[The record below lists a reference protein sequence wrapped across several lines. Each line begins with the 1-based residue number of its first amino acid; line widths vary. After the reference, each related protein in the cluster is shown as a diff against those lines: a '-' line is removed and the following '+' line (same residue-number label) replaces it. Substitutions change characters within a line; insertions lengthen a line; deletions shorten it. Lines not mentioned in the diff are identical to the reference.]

1 MSANKPAPSQSSG
14 INLSEPTLPGE
25 SAVEYQQGLVQL
37 IEELEAK
44 TVLQIYLAEKI
55 YDCLWWIQRY
65 QQQKRMT
72 LLTEMALQLQ
82 NDILRS
88 DLTSS
93 GAKLREDLTAGQM
106 SGRLKSALKENNHTL
121 DSLRQAAHAK
131 RASKLRDLDDQIA
144 LQAKIL
150 AGFQASYEV
159 ASNRKLVTEKLTL
172 QNQLLRKDLSAIDGE
187 IEP

>member
-1 MSANKPAPSQSSG
+1 VTGEKIIPSKSLG
-14 INLSEPTLPGE
+14 IGLSEPTLPGE
-25 SAVEYQQGLVQL
+25 SSVDYQQGLIQL

-44 TVLQIYLAEKI
+44 TVLQVYLAEKI

-72 LLTEMALQLQ
+72 LLTEMAIQLQ
-82 NDILRS
+82 DVIKFELVS
-88 DLTSS
+88 D
-93 GAKLREDLTAGQM
+93 GAKLRDDMAVGQM

-121 DSLRQAAHAK
+121 DSLRQAAHTK
-131 RASKLRDLDDQIA
+131 KASNLRDLDDQIA

-159 ASNRKLVTEKLTL
+159 ASNRKLVSEKLTL
-172 QNQLLRKDLSAIDGE
+172 QNQLLRKDLGAIDGE
-187 IEP
+187 VEL

>member
-1 MSANKPAPSQSSG
+1 MSGEKITPSKSSG
-14 INLSEPTLPGE
+14 IGLSEPTLPGE

-37 IEELEAK
+37 IEELEAT

-72 LLTEMALQLQ
+72 LTMEMARQLQ
-82 NDILRS
+82 NDILRG

-93 GAKLREDLTAGQM
+93 GAKLREDLVAGQM
-106 SGRLKSALKENNHTL
+106 SGRLRSALKENNHTL
-121 DSLRQAAHAK
+121 DSLRQAAYTK
-131 RASKLRDLDDQIA
+131 KASNLRHLDDQIA

-159 ASNRKLVTEKLTL
+159 ASNRKLVSEKLTL
-172 QNQLLRKDLSAIDGE
+172 QNQLLRKDLGAIDGE
-187 IEP
+187 AGP

>member
-1 MSANKPAPSQSSG
+1 MSGIKVTPSKSSG
-14 INLSEPTLPGE
+14 VGLSDPVLPGE
-25 SAVEYQQGLVQL
+25 SSSDYQSGLAL
-37 IEELEAK
+37 IIEQLEAK
-44 TVLQIYLAEKI
+44 SVLQVYLAEKI

-82 NDILRS
+82 DNIIDY
-88 DLTSS
+88 DLLST
-93 GAKLREDLTAGQM
+93 GAKLRDDLAAGQM
-106 SGRLKSALKENNHTL
+106 SGRLKAALKENNHTL
-121 DSLRQAAHAK
+121 ESIRQVAHEK
-131 RASKLRDLDDQIA
+131 HASKLRALDDQIA
-144 LQAKIL
+144 LQVKIL

>member
-1 MSANKPAPSQSSG
+1 MSGNKTTPSKASG
-14 INLSEPTLPGE
+14 IGFSDPVLPGE
-25 SAVEYQQGLVQL
+25 SPSEYQSGLALL
-37 IEELEAK
+37 IEQLEAK

-82 NDILRS
+82 DVIKFELMS
-88 DLTSS
+88 E
-93 GAKLREDLTAGQM
+93 GAKLRDDLAAGQI

-121 DSLRQAAHAK
+121 DSLRQVAHEK
-131 RASKLRDLDDQIA
+131 QASKLRELDDQIA

-159 ASNRKLVTEKLTL
+159 ASNRKLVSEKLTL
-172 QNQLLRKDLSAIDGE
+172 QNQLLRKDLGAIDGE
-187 IEP
+187 AEP

>member
-1 MSANKPAPSQSSG
+1 MTGEKITPLKSSG
-14 INLSEPTLPGE
+14 IGLFEPTLPGE
-25 SAVEYQQGLVQL
+25 SSIDYQQGLIQL
-37 IEELEAK
+37 IDELGAK
-44 TVLQIYLAEKI
+44 TVLQVYLAEKI

-82 NDILRS
+82 DNILRY
-88 DLTSS
+88 DLLST
-93 GAKLREDLTAGQM
+93 GAKLRDDLAADQM

-121 DSLRQAAHAK
+121 ESIRQVAHEK
-131 RASKLRDLDDQIA
+131 HASKLRALDDQIA

-172 QNQLLRKDLSAIDGE
+172 QNQLLVKDLGAIDRE

>member
-1 MSANKPAPSQSSG
+1 MSGKNITPPKASG
-14 INLSEPTLPGE
+14 IGLSDPVLPGE
-25 SAVEYQQGLVQL
+25 SSSEYQSGLKLL
-37 IEELEAK
+37 IEQLEAK

-82 NDILRS
+82 DVIKFELMS
-88 DLTSS
+88 E
-93 GAKLREDLTAGQM
+93 GAKLRDDLAAGQI

-121 DSLRQAAHAK
+121 DSLRQVAHEK
-131 RASKLRDLDDQIA
+131 QASKLRDLDDQIA

-159 ASNRKLVTEKLTL
+159 ASNRKLVSEKLTL
-172 QNQLLRKDLSAIDGE
+172 QNQILRKDLGALDGE

>member
-1 MSANKPAPSQSSG
+1 MSGEKIVPSKSSG
-14 INLSEPTLPGE
+14 IGLSEPTLPGE

-37 IEELEAK
+37 IDELGVK
-44 TVLQIYLAEKI
+44 TVLQVYLAEKI

-82 NDILRS
+82 DSIIDY
-88 DLTSS
+88 DLTST
-93 GAKLREDLTAGQM
+93 GAKLRDDLAAGQM
-106 SGRLKSALKENNHTL
+106 SGLLKSALKENNHTL
-121 DSLRQAAHAK
+121 ESIRQVAHEK
-131 RASKLRDLDDQIA
+131 NGSKLRALDDQIA

-159 ASNRKLVTEKLTL
+159 ASNRKLVSEKLTL
-172 QNQLLRKDLSAIDGE
+172 QNQLLRKDLGALDGDV
-187 IEP
+187 EP

>member
-1 MSANKPAPSQSSG
+1 MSGEKIVPSKSSG
-14 INLSEPTLPGE
+14 IGLSEPTLPGE

-37 IEELEAK
+37 IEQLEAT

-72 LLTEMALQLQ
+72 LITEMARQLQ

-93 GAKLREDLTAGQM
+93 GAKLREDLVASQM
-106 SGRLKSALKENNHTL
+106 SGRLRSALKENNHTL

-159 ASNRKLVTEKLTL
+159 ASNRKLVAEKLTL
-172 QNQLLRKDLSAIDGE
+172 QNHLLRKDLGAIDGE
-187 IEP
+187 IER

>member
-1 MSANKPAPSQSSG
+1 VSGNKTTPSKASG
-14 INLSEPTLPGE
+14 IGFSDPVLPGE
-25 SAVEYQQGLVQL
+25 SPAEYQSGLKLL
-37 IEELEAK
+37 IEQLEAK
-44 TVLQIYLAEKI
+44 TVLQVYLAEKI

-72 LLTEMALQLQ
+72 LLTEMALLLQ

-93 GAKLREDLTAGQM
+93 GAKLRDDLAAGQI

-121 DSLRQAAHAK
+121 DSLRQVAHEK
-131 RASKLRDLDDQIA
+131 QASQLRGLDDQIA

-159 ASNRKLVTEKLTL
+159 ASNRKLVSEKLTL
-172 QNQLLRKDLSAIDGE
+172 QNQLLRKDLDAIDGE

>member
-1 MSANKPAPSQSSG
+1 VSGEKIVPSKSSG
-14 INLSEPTLPGE
+14 IGLSEPTLPGE
-25 SAVEYQQGLVQL
+25 SVVEYQQGLVQL
-37 IEELEAK
+37 IDELGAK
-44 TVLQIYLAEKI
+44 TVLQVYLAEKI

-72 LLTEMALQLQ
+72 LLTEMALLLQ

-93 GAKLREDLTAGQM
+93 GAKLRDDLSAGQM

-159 ASNRKLVTEKLTL
+159 ASNRKLVSEKLTL
-172 QNQLLRKDLSAIDGE
+172 QNQLLRKDLGAIDGE
-187 IEP
+187 TGP